1 MTQAAG
7 REPNAARSTPGSA
20 ARNEAGGAARNEAGR
35 AARNAT
41 PRLPRPTL
49 PDAELPTPPWRR
61 PPKGAR
67 SRTPISLERIV
78 DEALRIIDVEGTDG
92 VTMRRVAAELGTGPA
107 SLYAYVES
115 RDELLRLVHDRVI
128 AEVEFPDFETMPWKE
143 AIRVWALDV
152 YDVYHRHGDIAL
164 LSFAEIPTGPEALRG
179 AEEMAAAL
187 LRAGVPERVAL
198 WALDRLALY
207 IGADAYEGWLM
218 RRRFG
223 GGTIEESERRGMAY
237 FEQVGQFFA
246 SLPREQF
253 PTIVDHV
260 GAMMGGDGEERFLF
274 GLDLLLDGIESRIPR
289 VE

>member
-1 MTQAAG
+1 MTPAAG
-7 REPNAARSTPGSA
+7 REPNAARGTARDA
-20 ARNEAGGAARNEAGR
+20 AAAAERDAER
-35 AARNAT
+35 DAAPNAALG
-41 PRLPRPTL
+41 LPRPTL
-49 PDAELPTPPWRR
+49 PRSELPTPPWRR
-61 PPKGAR
+61 PQKGAR

-78 DEALRIIDVEGTDG
+78 DEALRIVDVEGTEG
-92 VTMRRVAAELGTGPA
+92 VTMRRIAAELGTGPA

-115 RDELLRLVHDRVI
+115 REELLRLVHDRVI
-128 AEVEFPDFETMPWKE
+128 AEVEFPDFEAMPWKE
-143 AIRVWALDV
+143 AMRLWALHV

-187 LRAGVPERVAL
+187 LRAGVPERVSM

-207 IGADAYEGWLM
+207 IGADAYEGWLL

-223 GGTIEESERRGMAY
+223 GSTIEESEERGMAY
-237 FEQVGQFFA
+237 FEQVGAFFA
-246 SLPREQF
+246 SLPRERF

-260 GAMMGGDGEERFLF
+260 GVMMGGDGNERFLF